1 MIISNLAVLLAER
14 KMKVADLVRSTGIN
28 KSTLHKLYNGESVR
42 IDFETIDKI
51 CLALDVEVGDLLVLK
66 KNDKELADFLLDEK
80 AKKFLEGNI
89 IDEDGLNIK
98 KENDSL
104 NNINIELEEMT
115 TEKYDIMVS

>member
-28 KSTLHKLYNGESVR
+28 KSTLHKLYNDESVR

-66 KNDKELADFLLDEK
+66 KND
-80 AKKFLEGNI
+80 
-89 IDEDGLNIK
+89 IDQNFG
-98 KENDSL
+98 
-104 NNINIELEEMT
+104 
-115 TEKYDIMVS
+115 